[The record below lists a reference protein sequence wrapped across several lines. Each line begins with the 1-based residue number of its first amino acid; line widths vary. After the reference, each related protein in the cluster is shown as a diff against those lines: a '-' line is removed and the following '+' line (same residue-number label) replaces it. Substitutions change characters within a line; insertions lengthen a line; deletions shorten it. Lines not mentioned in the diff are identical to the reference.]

1 MAEPA
6 PRTLGMPSPP
16 WLDLELP
23 AAREPLTEDATAD
36 VAVVGGGIIG
46 VTTAF
51 LLARNGA
58 NVILIE
64 GGRLGQG
71 VTGRTTAKVT
81 SLHGLTY
88 ASLRRSHGIE
98 KARAYAEANEAGLA
112 AIAANIEELT
122 IECDFRRKPNF
133 TYTESLGRVGALE
146 DEVEAATEAGL
157 AATLVEQ
164 TDLPFDVAAAI
175 RLSDQA
181 EFHPIRYLLGIA
193 SAAEAAGAAIHEGSR
208 AMSVASGRV
217 ELESS
222 ASVSAERI
230 VMATHLPILDRA
242 GIFALAEPERSS
254 AITVG
259 LDDEPPH
266 GMFISADSPAR
277 TLRAVPHD
285 GRELL
290 IVGGS
295 SQRIGEGDPGAI
307 LAELADFAHEHFAAT
322 DVVHRWSAHDYLPVD
337 GLPYIGRTPLGGQEV
352 LIATGMRKWGLA
364 MGTAAAGILA
374 DLATEADNEWAEVFD
389 PRRLPGLRAMPS
401 LAKHNAGAGLHFI
414 GDRIRPARSPE
425 LAPGEGALVGSG
437 LGKRAAYRDDDG
449 TLHTLSARCTHLG
462 CLVRWNAGDRTWDCP
477 CHGSRFRATGEVLEG
492 PATVGLAPR

>member
-1 MAEPA
+1 M
-6 PRTLGMPSPP
+6 
-16 WLDLELP
+16 
-23 AAREPLTEDATAD
+23 EDAAAD

-51 LLARNGA
+51 ALARTGA
-58 NVILIE
+58 KVILVE

-88 ASLRRSHGIE
+88 ASLLRSHGIE
-98 KARAYAEANEAGLA
+98 KTRAYAAANEAGLA
-112 AIAANIEELT
+112 MIAANVDELA

-133 TYTESLGRVGALE
+133 TYTQSAERVRQLE
-146 DEVEAATEAGL
+146 DEAESAEKAGL
-157 AATLVEQ
+157 PVSLVEQ
-164 TDLPFDVAAAI
+164 TDLPFDVAAAV

-181 EFHPIRYLLGIA
+181 EFHPIRYLLGLA
-193 SAAEAAGAAIHEGSR
+193 SAAEAAGAGIHEGSR
-208 AMSVASGRV
+208 ATGVASGRV
-217 ELESS
+217 ELENGV
-222 ASVSAERI
+222 SVSAGRI

-242 GIFALAEPERSS
+242 GTFALAEPERSS

-259 LDDEPPH
+259 LDGEPPH
-266 GMFISADSPAR
+266 GMFISADSPSR

-295 SQRIGEGDPGAI
+295 SQRIGEGDPGAV
-307 LAELADFAHEHFAAT
+307 LAELADFADEHFAAT

-364 MGTAAAGILA
+364 MGTAAAEILA
-374 DLATEADNEWAEVFD
+374 DLVMGADNEWAEVFD
-389 PRRLPGLRAMPS
+389 PRRLPGLRAMPA
-401 LAKHNAGAGLHFI
+401 LAKHNAGAGLHFL
-414 GDRIRPARSPE
+414 GDRMRLSRSPD
-425 LAPGEGALVGSG
+425 LALGEGAVVGSG
-437 LGKRAAYRDDDG
+437 LAKRAMYRDDDG
-449 TLHTLSARCTHLG
+449 TVHALSARCTHLG
-462 CLVRWNAGDRTWDCP
+462 CLVHWNAGDRTWDCP
-477 CHGSRFRATGEVLEG
+477 CHGSRFKATGEVLEG
-492 PATVGLAPR
+492 PATAALPPRE